1 MGQQLKGWALARD
14 VIPRVKIP
22 ELCEFGKAGGF
33 HQKLIHLVTA
43 RPQKG
48 QTELANQTTYIQAEQ
63 GSFGVVRIQNKC
75 IKEQRPRCGQSK
87 AREQAGVTGTED
99 TLPNAAPSCDPFK
112 PVRIDKL
119 GSRTASGWRLITERP
134 SLLEAGSPKS
144 RCEQGCGPSEGSG
157 QEFFLDTW
165 LLVTLILWDVD
176 FRQEKQ
182 NDRVWFTFY
191 LGNSPG
197 GRGSSKILQR
207 DVCESYRRPWRP
219 GVKRALEKVL
229 MSQGTNTH
237 EIV

>member
-14 VIPRVKIP
+14 VIPGVKVP

-75 IKEQRPRCGQSK
+75 IKEQRTIQNGRSGGEWL
-87 AREQAGVTGTED
+87 RV
-99 TLPNAAPSCDPFK
+99 
-112 PVRIDKL
+112 L
-119 GSRTASGWRLITERP
+119 GSISTEI
-134 SLLEAGSPKS
+134 SDFL
-144 RCEQGCGPSEGSG
+144 SEI
-157 QEFFLDTW
+157 
-165 LLVTLILWDVD
+165 LVTLILWDVD

-197 GRGSSKILQR
+197 GRVLVDENIAVDMNAEPSQWMI
-207 DVCESYRRPWRP
+207 
-219 GVKRALEKVL
+219 ALESDMTEPL
-229 MSQGTNTH
+229 GTHSTAAD
-237 EIV
+237 

>member
-14 VIPRVKIP
+14 VIPGVKVP

-75 IKEQRPRCGQSK
+75 IKEQRTIQNGRSGGEWL
-87 AREQAGVTGTED
+87 RV
-99 TLPNAAPSCDPFK
+99 
-112 PVRIDKL
+112 L
-119 GSRTASGWRLITERP
+119 GSISTEI
-134 SLLEAGSPKS
+134 SDFL
-144 RCEQGCGPSEGSG
+144 SEI
-157 QEFFLDTW
+157 
-165 LLVTLILWDVD
+165 LVTLILWDVD

-197 GRGSSKILQR
+197 GRVDRRCTTLVFILQVVPR
-207 DVCESYRRPWRP
+207 FYKGMCLEAGNERHSDVP
-219 GVKRALEKVL
+219 
-229 MSQGTNTH
+229 NTH
-237 EIV
+237 ENRWRVRKGTQRERANEERGVLVDENIAVDMNAEPSQWMIALESDMTERLGTHSTAAD

>member
-1 MGQQLKGWALARD
+1 MARTHGSWFPEVPRKEDAKVRFWNYLSVMRSPSMGFRGA
-14 VIPRVKIP
+14 
-22 ELCEFGKAGGF
+22 
-33 HQKLIHLVTA
+33 
-43 RPQKG
+43 
-48 QTELANQTTYIQAEQ
+48 
-63 GSFGVVRIQNKC
+63 
-75 IKEQRPRCGQSK
+75 QRP
-87 AREQAGVTGTED
+87 
-99 TLPNAAPSCDPFK
+99 AAPGKRRFTA
-112 PVRIDKL
+112 

-144 RCEQGCGPSEGSG
+144 RCEQGCGPSEGSR

-207 DVCESYRRPWRP
+207 DVCESYRRPWHP

-229 MSQGTNTH
+229 MSQETNTH